1 MDKKIISFAV
11 PTEFDGKMLKVFLKK
26 YCNMS
31 TRTLSKLKREDCG
44 ITRDNAVIK
53 ATDKVFA
60 NEKIVISLPKDKNEI
75 IPIKGDLDI
84 LFEDEYLLCI
94 NKPYNMPVHPTKV
107 HQTDTL
113 SNIVSYYMVSKGEN
127 YAFRAVNRLDKDT
140 SGIVILAKD
149 RYTCAVMQG
158 SNEIQKEYVAVCEG
172 EIFENITIDNPISL
186 EPNSKIKRCI
196 CDIGQKAITHCTP
209 IKSKNGH
216 TLLRITLETGRTH
229 QIRCHLSSV
238 GHPLAGD
245 DLYGGSREKIL
256 RQALHCMS
264 VTFLHPITKCKV
276 VIKTDIP
283 QEFLAIVK

>member
-1 MDKKIISFAV
+1 MDKKIISFTV
-11 PTEFDGKMLKVFLKK
+11 PCEFNGKMLKVFLKK

-53 ATDKVFA
+53 ATDNVFA

-113 SNIVSYYMVSKGEN
+113 SNIVSYYMVSNGEN

-186 EPNSKIKRCI
+186 AENSKIKRCV
-196 CDIGQKAITHCTP
+196 CDNGQKAITHCTP
-209 IKSKNGH
+209 IKNKNDH
-216 TLLRITLETGRTH
+216 TLLKVTLETGRTH
-229 QIRCHLSSV
+229 QIRCHLSSI

-256 RQALHCMS
+256 RQALHCIS
-264 VTFLHPITKCKV
+264 VTFLHPITKRKV
-276 VIKTDIP
+276 IIKTDIP